1 MEFEVGCKFQ
11 NIYFDL
17 NLPHAKCYVFIPNG
31 TWFAPIPP
39 TIFDQCFVPF
49 TYNNNTEIGKKKR
62 KEKKETINAFGK
74 IVKIVALLNR
84 STCFTKVQLINIHQS
99 HNFYHTCKHIC

>member
-1 MEFEVGCKFQ
+1 MPSVMFL
-11 NIYFDL
+11 YLMAHDL
-17 NLPHAKCYVFIPNG
+17 HQFPQLFLINVLYLSHTIIIPKL
-31 TWFAPIPP
+31 A
-39 TIFDQCFVPF
+39 
-49 TYNNNTEIGKKKR
+49 KKR